1 MATKNILGH
10 HKDWQ
15 LDLFL
20 VINPM
25 ATKKTFS
32 HQFCGD
38 RKNIQL
44 LQEKKIQSPILCQSK
59 KVLVTIQ

>member
-25 ATKKTFS
+25 ATKKAFS

>member
-1 MATKNILGH
+1 MVAKNILGH

-20 VINPM
+20 VVNPM
-25 ATKKTFS
+25 ASKKTFS

-38 RKNIQL
+38 QKKIL
-44 LQEKKIQSPILCQSK
+44 LPQEKKIRSPILCQPK

>member
-25 ATKKTFS
+25 ATKKAFS

-38 RKNIQL
+38 RKNIQF
-44 LQEKKIQSPILCQSK
+44 LQEKKIQSPI
-59 KVLVTIQ
+59 VN